1 MDCLPRRRRTRS
13 DVLGWRAPDGKIGG
27 LIVLS
32 CGELAPE
39 LLRSRRLL
47 DRPRSPVAAARP
59 IMVPTPG
66 ERSPGGAHPALS
78 APAAGPGGA
87 AKRAAVAAAVR
98 SAGRPAGAGGQGL
111 GVRAG

>member
-1 MDCLPRRRRTRS
+1 MDCLPCRRRTRS
-13 DVLGWRAPDGKIGG
+13 DVLGWRAPDGKIGE

-32 CGELAPE
+32 CGELAAE

-87 AKRAAVAAAVR
+87 AKRAGIRAAVR
-98 SAGRPAGAGGQGL
+98 PRCRDGWARGQ
-111 GVRAG
+111 RAP